1 MPVNTYSAGMRA
13 RLAFATCLAIDFDI
27 YLIDEVT
34 EIGDHRFRKKCA
46 EAFRARMQNSDI
58 ILVTHNPQTI
68 RQYCDRG
75 AVLADGD
82 LALYDDVGGALAAYR
97 RVIGSTAA

>member
-13 RLAFATCLAIDFDI
+13 RLAFGTCLAIDFDI

-34 EIGDHRFRKKCA
+34 EIGDERFRRKCA
-46 EAFRARMQNSDI
+46 AAFRERVLGSDI
-58 ILVTHNPQTI
+58 ILVTHNSRTM

-75 AVLADGD
+75 AILANGE
-82 LALYDDVGGALAAYR
+82 LRVYDDIGNALDNYR
-97 RVIGSTAA
+97 RLLAEAY